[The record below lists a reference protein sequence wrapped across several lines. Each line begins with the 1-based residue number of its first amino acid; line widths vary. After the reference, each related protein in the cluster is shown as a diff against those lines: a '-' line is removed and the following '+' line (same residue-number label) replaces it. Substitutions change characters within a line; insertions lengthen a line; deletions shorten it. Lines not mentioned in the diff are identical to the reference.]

1 MAEAENCRGE
11 CGGGLLVEI
20 TARKAGVSAEQ
31 SPGDV

>member
-1 MAEAENCRGE
+1 MAEAENCSGE